1 MKRFS
6 FKVVLGTLALTVLA
20 AAAVLAF
27 DRGYYMTVTGLSLC
41 MATVVTALVR
51 LQWQAVH
58 SVRRAIRMMRTS
70 GLADSVAL
78 PKDSMA
84 QDLVEELN
92 NTIADYKKRLQNEA
106 VRQHYYER
114 LLDEVDTA
122 VMVCREKGEITWQNR
137 AAIVLLGSLARLPE
151 EWVSASRPIK
161 VRHVRHST
169 TYEML
174 VSATNFIL
182 EEQRLYIVS
191 LKDIH
196 QVLEEK
202 EMEAWQKLVSVL
214 THEIMNSLSPII
226 ALSEQGK
233 SGQNGQ
239 PNTDALRTALSVIH
253 RRSSR
258 LLEFVKNYRRL
269 TRLPDPQSEWVEV
282 QEYCDDLSQFFDA
295 RLQFDVQPADLQVYA
310 DPGQL
315 MQVLVNLVKN
325 AIEAGD
331 GTVIL
336 SASRVA
342 KGGVEISVRDRGT
355 GILPDVLERIFIP
368 FFTTK
373 KDGSG
378 IGLSLSKQIVA
389 KHGGTLRV
397 WSKEGYGSRFTLWLP

>member
-1 MKRFS
+1 
-6 FKVVLGTLALTVLA
+6 
-20 AAAVLAF
+20 
-27 DRGYYMTVTGLSLC
+27 MTVTGLSLC

-137 AAIVLLGSLARLPE
+137 AAIVLLGPLAWLPE

-233 SGQNGQ
+233 SGQNGL